1 MGVTVSE
8 KINVLSKDF
17 QETFKEVV
25 DELNRVSEAYADLQ
39 RVRAEAVVDS
49 GSIGV
54 KAAFFVVEESSDDP
68 IKPIELEDLPSG
80 YQTYNGSV
88 FEIFM
93 PTPKTFQVV
102 NSSNVIGI
110 DLGITENPPNTMPEA
125 ASIIGP
131 DQLDVGTVVQCQ
143 DLGNGHVVFSSVMP
157 RLSVECL

>member
-49 GSIGV
+49 
-54 KAAFFVVEESSDDP
+54 
-68 IKPIELEDLPSG
+68 IELEDLPSG